1 MKDEYLW
8 DRTGE
13 ADPDVQQLEDM
24 LGELRYQPRPLEIPA
39 GRRTGR
45 DLSFF
50 PRYAI
55 AAAVATMVLS
65 LGVWLAIQKQ
75 TPADITAGNPKAAV
89 PEEVKAKPTQQSDK
103 DDSQRAAAG
112 PIDEKKWSTLSAK
125 NNTGHRSRPRRVVR
139 TPLMTAEEIAEAE
152 MAKDR
157 LMLALRLASSKLNYA
172 QKKTQGS
179 ASPVYHQH
187 KIG

>member
-1 MKDEYLW
+1 MKDDYLW

-13 ADPDVQQLEDM
+13 PDPDVQQLEDI

-39 GRRTGR
+39 GLRAGR
-45 DLSFF
+45 DHSFF

-55 AAAVATMVLS
+55 AAAVAMMVLS
-65 LGVWLAIQKQ
+65 LGVWLAIQRQ
-75 TPADITAGNPKAAV
+75 RPTDVTAGKSKAAV
-89 PEEVKAKPTQQSDK
+89 PAETKANPTQQSDK

-125 NNTGHRSRPRRVVR
+125 NNTAHRSRPRRIVR
-139 TPLMTAEEIAEAE
+139 TPRMTAEEIAEAE
-152 MAKDR
+152 IAKER
-157 LMLALRLASSKLNYA
+157 LMLAFRLASSKLNYA